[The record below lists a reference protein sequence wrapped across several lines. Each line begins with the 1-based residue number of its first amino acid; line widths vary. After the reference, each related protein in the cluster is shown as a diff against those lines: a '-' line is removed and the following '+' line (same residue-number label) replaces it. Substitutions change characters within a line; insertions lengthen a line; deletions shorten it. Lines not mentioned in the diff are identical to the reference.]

1 MHERLLFTEAY
12 GSEKDRFFV
21 KSKGICIL
29 TYQTLLLVY
38 LTYLTSIDEQSIT
51 ELLSDTTRTKSFYS
65 GLISIIKEVFLPQG
79 FPDSVHPDYTSYQ
92 IWDTVQVSLHRKIQ
106 NLFAIL

>member
-21 KSKGICIL
+21 KSKGNSIL
-29 TYQTLLLVY
+29 TYQTSLLVY
-38 LTYLTSIDEQSIT
+38 LTYHSSWSTDEQSIT

-65 GLISIIKEVFLPQG
+65 GFISIVKEVFLPQG
-79 FPDSVHPDYTSYQ
+79 YPDSVHPDYTSYQ
-92 IWDTVQVSLHRKIQ
+92 IWDTVQVSLHRKLQ
-106 NLFAIL
+106 KL